1 MPDCPAFDQS
11 GTGMKKN
18 NDAGTN
24 LVLEE
29 ADAGRHCFGLVLYS
43 NNGCQNSD
51 GGISFLDTDA
61 QLRFL
66 HSCNFEAGNLL
77 LSSSLGDMWVTER

>member
-1 MPDCPAFDQS
+1 
-11 GTGMKKN
+11 MKKT
-18 NDAGTN
+18 NDVGTDP
-24 LVLEE
+24 LLEE
-29 ADAGRHCFGLVLYS
+29 ADAVRHCFGPVLYS

-51 GGISFLDTDA
+51 GGVSFLDTDA

-77 LSSSLGDMWVTER
+77 LPSSLGDMWVPER